1 MRAISKRLVKLAKY
15 STNEQKEVMVGSVHF
30 LPQPPKEEVD
40 FILGEGPNKEMR
52 ALKFQN
58 TLGNYILNQ
67 VLKNHELMKETSQLK
82 DKIVSTTEK
91 WKDEVVKTKDEVV
104 ETERRVTSTTE
115 KWKEAENELSHLNEK
130 LLRLTNNFNVRGAI
144 EFVRAEILG
153 LKEPSGNWKES
164 WDNTLARLHKD
175 SLFCKLLEDYS
186 QNQKVKLQS
195 LEKDMGGLYHKRMK
209 TYLLI
214 LVSTYAHSGNKED
227 IIIDEPFSYGEQ
239 IVLAAVFDRYKI
251 PYKYRNKDGELVTN
265 PFKESKK

>member
-1 MRAISKRLVKLAKY
+1 M
-15 STNEQKEVMVGSVHF
+15 
-30 LPQPPKEEVD
+30 
-40 FILGEGPNKEMR
+40 
-52 ALKFQN
+52 
-58 TLGNYILNQ
+58 
-67 VLKNHELMKETSQLK
+67 
-82 DKIVSTTEK
+82 
-91 WKDEVVKTKDEVV
+91 
-104 ETERRVTSTTE
+104 TSTTE
-115 KWKEAENELSHLNEK
+115 KWKEAEKELSHLNEK

-164 WDNTLARLHKD
+164 WDIILARLHKD
-175 SLFCKLLEDYS
+175 SLFCKLLEEYS

-239 IVLAAVFDRYKI
+239 IVLAAMFDRYKI